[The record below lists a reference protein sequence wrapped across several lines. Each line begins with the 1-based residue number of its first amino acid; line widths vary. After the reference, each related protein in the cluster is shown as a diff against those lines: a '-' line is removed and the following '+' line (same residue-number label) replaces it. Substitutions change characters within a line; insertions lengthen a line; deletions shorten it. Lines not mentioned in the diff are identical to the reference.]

1 MTKKPQPRE
10 EDDDDEDD
18 SSFGASSKG
27 GADSGS
33 SEHISNSSSSND
45 AENQYF
51 GQSENRKVKS
61 LKNLVFLVLFL
72 VTLAVCLVIYF
83 LTRKGQEDEF
93 EASYVRSPDESC
105 MISPPAPLI
114 LFIALCQLSGICG
127 HDCSVIRRYLGGEDC
142 CRCRIRCHNDSH
154 CRSKQ

>member
-93 EASYVRSPDESC
+93 EASYVRSPD
-105 MISPPAPLI
+105 
-114 LFIALCQLSGICG
+114 
-127 HDCSVIRRYLGGEDC
+127 
-142 CRCRIRCHNDSH
+142 
-154 CRSKQ
+154 